1 MRTTSASCRCDA
13 CGAPELAIRLHRAHS
28 AVLRTLQVMR
38 QYHIQDRDDYKKYN
52 NVVGMITKLT
62 SLVKQ
67 LDPKD
72 STRIELTEQLL
83 TK

>member
-1 MRTTSASCRCDA
+1 MSCS
-13 CGAPELAIRLHRAHS
+13 GAPHPHAASLHRAHT

-52 NVVGMITKLT
+52 KVVGMITKMT

-83 TK
+83 NK